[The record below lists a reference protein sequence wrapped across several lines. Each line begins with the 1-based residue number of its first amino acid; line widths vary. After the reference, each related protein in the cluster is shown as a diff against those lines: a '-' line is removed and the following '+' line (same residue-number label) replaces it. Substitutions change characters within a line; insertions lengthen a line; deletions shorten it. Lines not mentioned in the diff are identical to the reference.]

1 MNETSG
7 IRGEFGDGPLSR
19 ACAATYTVLSVEL
32 LLLAGIAPGLA
43 LLTLLTP
50 EAANLP
56 LFALAAVPVGPALSA
71 ALVTLRGP
79 RSLVDLHP
87 GGRFYRAYRRNAAA
101 VLRLWCP
108 ALVVLTIIAINLAH
122 RDVAGVPPVWAGLLV
137 ASAVI
142 TGLWALN
149 AVILCS
155 LFSFRT
161 RDVAWLAWYL
171 LTRLPGV
178 TLGTAGLLG
187 LALAVTGFWS
197 EAALALLGAGFAVLL
212 LNTGRPLI
220 ALVEREFT
228 G

>member
-1 MNETSG
+1 MSEILGS
-7 IRGEFGDGPLSR
+7 RSEFGDGPLSR
-19 ACAATYTVLSVEL
+19 ACAASYTLLAVEL
-32 LLLAGIAPGLA
+32 LLLAGVAPGLA

-79 RSLVDLHP
+79 RDLVDLHP
-87 GGRFYRAYRRNAAA
+87 GGRFYRAYRRNAVA
-101 VLRLWCP
+101 VLRLWGP
-108 ALVVLTIIAINLAH
+108 ALAVLTIIAINLAH
-122 RDVAGVPPVWAGLLV
+122 LDVAGVPPVWAGLLV

-149 AVILCS
+149 AVTICS
-155 LFSFRT
+155 FFTFRT

-171 LTRLPGV
+171 LARLPSV
-178 TLGTAGLLG
+178 TLGLAGLLG

-197 EAALALLGAGFAVLL
+197 EVALALLGSGFAGLL
-212 LNTGRPLI
+212 LSTGRPLI
-220 ALVEREFT
+220 SLVEREFT